1 MTCYQQQSEGE
12 SNMDRKKITIP
23 HLHAKKQRGEPI
35 SMITAYDYPGALA
48 VDEAGVDLILVGD
61 SLGMVVL
68 GYESTV
74 PVTMDEMISHTAAV
88 KRGTKYAHIVGDMPF
103 MAYQVDVKDAVRNA
117 GRFLK
122 EAGAD
127 SIKLE
132 GGAEM
137 APTVKA
143 IVNAGIAVMG
153 HIGLTPQS
161 ASKLGGY
168 RIQGKTRSGA
178 HKLLDDALALQ
189 DAGAYAIVLE
199 TTPARVSEF
208 VSKQLTIPTIG
219 IGAGVGCDGQV
230 LVFHDLL
237 GYFDRFSP
245 RHNKRYANLKP
256 IIVDA
261 VKQYVNEVSIRA
273 FPTNE
278 NSFAIDE
285 VEFEAFVQEA
295 QLSAT
300 QPDGQRVEEGEA
312 LGKLY

>member
-1 MTCYQQQSEGE
+1 
-12 SNMDRKKITIP
+12 MDRKKVTIP
-23 HLHAKKQRGEPI
+23 TLQAKKRRGEPI
-35 SMITAYDYPGALA
+35 TMITAYDYPGALA

-74 PVTMDEMISHTAAV
+74 SVTMDEMISHTAAAR
-88 KRGTKYAHIVGDMPF
+88 RGTKYAHLVGDMPF
-103 MAYQVDVKDAVRNA
+103 LSYQVDVKDAVRNA

-127 SIKLE
+127 SVKLE
-132 GGAEM
+132 GGAAM

-143 IVNAGIAVMG
+143 IVDAGIAVMG

-168 RIQGKTRSGA
+168 RVQGKTRSGA
-178 HKLLDDALALQ
+178 HKLLEDALALQ
-189 DAGAYAIVLE
+189 AAGAYAIVVE

-208 VSKQLTIPTIG
+208 ISKQLAIPTIG
-219 IGAGVGCDGQV
+219 IGAGAGCDGQV

-245 RHNKRYANLKP
+245 KHVKRYADLRS
-256 IIVDA
+256 IIVEA
-261 VKQYVNEVSIRA
+261 VQQYVSEVSSRA
-273 FPTNE
+273 FPTADH
-278 NSFAIDE
+278 SFAIDDA
-285 VEFEAFVQEA
+285 EFEAFAQEVLIA
-295 QLSAT
+295 
-300 QPDGQRVEEGEA
+300 DC
-312 LGKLY
+312 

>member
-1 MTCYQQQSEGE
+1 
-12 SNMDRKKITIP
+12 MDRKKFSIP

-48 VDEAGVDLILVGD
+48 VDEAGVDMILVGD

-74 PVTMDEMISHTAAV
+74 FVTMDEMISHTAAV
-88 KRGTKYAHIVGDMPF
+88 KRGTKFAHIVGDMPF
-103 MAYQVDVKDAVRNA
+103 MSYQADVKDAVRNA

-122 EAGAD
+122 EGGAD

-143 IVNAGIAVMG
+143 IVDAGIAVMG

-178 HKLLDDALALQ
+178 RKLLDDALALQ
-189 DAGAYAIVLE
+189 SAGAYAIVLE

-219 IGAGVGCDGQV
+219 IGAGAGCDGQV

-245 RHNKRYANLKP
+245 KHNKRYASLRP
-256 IIVDA
+256 VIIDA
-261 VKQYVNEVSIRA
+261 VKQYVTDVTTRA
-273 FPTNE
+273 FPTADH
-278 NSFAIDE
+278 SFAIDE
-285 VEFEAFVQEA
+285 SEYAAFVAEVA
-295 QLSAT
+295 AT
-300 QPDGQRVEEGEA
+300 AHPMGQPQPDSETIGQI
-312 LGKLY
+312 Y

>member
-1 MTCYQQQSEGE
+1 
-12 SNMDRKKITIP
+12 MDRKKVSIP
-23 HLHAKKQRGEPI
+23 ALHAKKQRGEPI
-35 SMITAYDYPGALA
+35 TMITAYDYPGALA

-74 PVTMDEMISHTAAV
+74 FVTMDEMISHTAAV

-103 MAYQVDVKDAVRNA
+103 LSYQVDAKDAVRNA

-127 SIKLE
+127 SVKLE

-137 APTVKA
+137 ASTVKA
-143 IVNAGIAVMG
+143 IVDAGIAVMG

-168 RIQGKTRSGA
+168 RVQGKTRSGA
-178 HKLLDDALALQ
+178 HKLLEDAFALQ
-189 DAGAYAIVLE
+189 NAGAYAIVLE

-219 IGAGVGCDGQV
+219 IGAGAGCDGQV

-237 GYFDRFSP
+237 GYYDRFSP
-245 RHNKRYANLKP
+245 KHNKRYASIRP

-261 VKQYVNEVSIRA
+261 VKNYVNEVSSRA
-273 FPTNE
+273 FPTID
-278 NSFAIDE
+278 NSFAIDDA
-285 VEFEAFVQEA
+285 EFEAFVREVQAVDA
-295 QLSAT
+295 QHNG
-300 QPDGQRVEEGEA
+300 QPLETGEL
-312 LGKLY
+312 LGKIY

>member
-1 MTCYQQQSEGE
+1 
-12 SNMDRKKITIP
+12 MDRKKVSIP

-48 VDEAGVDLILVGD
+48 ADEAGVDMILVGD

-74 PVTMDEMISHTAAV
+74 PVTMEEMIIHTAAV
-88 KRGTKYAHIVGDMPF
+88 KRGTKFAHIVGDMPF
-103 MAYQVDVKDAVRNA
+103 MSYQTDVKEAVRNA

-122 EAGAD
+122 EGGAD

-132 GGAEM
+132 GGVEM
-137 APTVKA
+137 AATVKA
-143 IVNAGIAVMG
+143 IVDAGIAVMG

-178 HKLLDDALALQ
+178 HKLLEDALALQ
-189 DAGAYAIVLE
+189 AAGAYGIVLE

-208 VSKQLTIPTIG
+208 ISKQLTIPTIG
-219 IGAGVGCDGQV
+219 IGAGAGCDGQV
-230 LVFHDLL
+230 LVFHDML

-245 RHNKRYANLKP
+245 KHNKLYANIRP
-256 IIVDA
+256 IIIEA
-261 VKQYVNEVSIRA
+261 VKQYVSEVSTRT
-273 FPTNE
+273 FPAAE
-278 NSFAIDE
+278 NSFPIDE
-285 VEFEAFVQEA
+285 AEFEAFVQSTV
-295 QLSAT
+295 Q
-300 QPDGQRVEEGEA
+300 
-312 LGKLY
+312 

>member
-1 MTCYQQQSEGE
+1 
-12 SNMDRKKITIP
+12 MDRKKITIP
-23 HLHAKKQRGEPI
+23 TLHAKKQRGEPI
-35 SMITAYDYPGALA
+35 TMITAYDYPGALA

-68 GYESTV
+68 GYDSTV
-74 PVTMDEMISHTAAV
+74 PVTMDDMISHTAAV
-88 KRGTKYAHIVGDMPF
+88 KRGTKYAHVVGDMPF
-103 MAYQVDVKDAVRNA
+103 MSYQSDVKDAVRNA

-127 SIKLE
+127 SVKLE

-143 IVNAGIAVMG
+143 IVDAGIAVMG

-168 RIQGKTRSGA
+168 RVQGKSRSGA

-189 DAGAYAIVLE
+189 EAGAYAIVLE

-208 VSKQLTIPTIG
+208 VSKRLSIPTIG
-219 IGAGVGCDGQV
+219 IGAGAGCDGQV

-256 IIVDA
+256 IIVEA
-261 VKQYVNEVSIRA
+261 VKQYVSEVSTRA
-273 FPTNE
+273 FPTDE
-278 NSFAIDE
+278 NSFAIDDA
-285 VEFEAFVQEA
+285 EFEAFVQAVQARAA
-295 QLSAT
+295 Q
-300 QPDGQRVEEGEA
+300 QDGQQFEDGEA
-312 LGKLY
+312 LSKIY

>member
-1 MTCYQQQSEGE
+1 
-12 SNMDRKKITIP
+12 MDRKKVSIP

-74 PVTMDEMISHTAAV
+74 PVTMDEMISHAAAV

-103 MAYQVDVKDAVRNA
+103 MSYQTDVKEAVRNA

-122 EAGAD
+122 EGGAD

-143 IVNAGIAVMG
+143 IVDAGIAVMG

-168 RIQGKTRSGA
+168 RVQGKTRSGA
-178 HKLLDDALALQ
+178 HKLLEDALALQ
-189 DAGAYAIVLE
+189 NAGAYAIVLE

-219 IGAGVGCDGQV
+219 IGAGAGCDGQV

-245 RHNKRYANLKP
+245 KHNKRYANIKP
-256 IIVDA
+256 IIVEA
-261 VKQYVNEVSIRA
+261 VKQYVSEVNTRA
-273 FPTNE
+273 FPAVE
-278 NSFAIDE
+278 NSFAIDDA
-285 VEFEAFVQEA
+285 EFEAFVQEVQSSSA
-295 QLSAT
+295 QKNGS
-300 QPDGQRVEEGEA
+300 PIEETES

>member
-1 MTCYQQQSEGE
+1 
-12 SNMDRKKITIP
+12 MDRKKITIP
-23 HLHAKKQRGEPI
+23 TLHAKKQRGEPI
-35 SMITAYDYPGALA
+35 TMITAYDYPGALA

-88 KRGTKYAHIVGDMPF
+88 KRGAKYAHIVGDMPF
-103 MAYQVDVKDAVRNA
+103 MSYQSDVKDAVRNA

-127 SIKLE
+127 SVKLE

-143 IVNAGIAVMG
+143 IVDAGIAVMG

-168 RIQGKTRSGA
+168 RVQGKSRSGA

-189 DAGAYAIVLE
+189 EAGAYAIVLE

-208 VSKQLTIPTIG
+208 VSKRLSIPTIG
-219 IGAGVGCDGQV
+219 IGAGAGCDGQV

-256 IIVDA
+256 IIVEA
-261 VKQYVNEVSIRA
+261 VKQYVSEVSIRA
-273 FPTNE
+273 FPTDE
-278 NSFAIDE
+278 NSFAIDDA
-285 VEFEAFVQEA
+285 EFEAFVQAVQARAA
-295 QLSAT
+295 QR
-300 QPDGQRVEEGEA
+300 DGQHLEDGEA
-312 LGKLY
+312 LGKIY

>member
-1 MTCYQQQSEGE
+1 
-12 SNMDRKKITIP
+12 MDRKKVTIP
-23 HLHAKKQRGEPI
+23 ALHAKKQRGEPI
-35 SMITAYDYPGALA
+35 TMVTAYDYPGALA

-103 MAYQVDVKDAVRNA
+103 MSYQSDVKDAVRNA

-127 SIKLE
+127 SVKLE

-143 IVNAGIAVMG
+143 IVQAGIAVMG

-168 RIQGKTRSGA
+168 RVQGKSRSGA
-178 HKLLDDALALQ
+178 HKLLEDALALQ
-189 DAGAYAIVLE
+189 AAGAYAIVLE

-219 IGAGVGCDGQV
+219 IGAGAGCDGQV

-245 RHNKRYANLKP
+245 KHNKRYANLKP
-256 IIVDA
+256 IIVEA
-261 VKQYVNEVSIRA
+261 VKQYVSEVSSRA
-273 FPTNE
+273 FPTDE

-285 VEFEAFVQEA
+285 AEFEAFVQA
-295 QLSAT
+295 VQAAST
-300 QPDGQRVEEGEA
+300 RPDGQRVEINETVE
-312 LGKLY
+312 KI

>member
-1 MTCYQQQSEGE
+1 
-12 SNMDRKKITIP
+12 MDRKKVSIP

-61 SLGMVVL
+61 SLGMAVL

-74 PVTMDEMISHTAAV
+74 PVTMDEMISHTTAV
-88 KRGTKYAHIVGDMPF
+88 KRGTRYAHIVGDMPF
-103 MAYQVDVKDAVRNA
+103 LSYQVDVKEAVRNA

-127 SIKLE
+127 SVKLE

-143 IVNAGIAVMG
+143 IVDAGIAVMG

-168 RIQGKTRSGA
+168 RVQGKTRSGA

-189 DAGAYAIVLE
+189 AAGAYAIVLE

-219 IGAGVGCDGQV
+219 IGAGAGCDGQV

-245 RHNKRYANLKP
+245 KHNKRYANIKP
-256 IIVDA
+256 IIVEA
-261 VKQYVNEVSIRA
+261 VKQYVNEVSTRA
-273 FPTNE
+273 FPTVE
-278 NSFAIDE
+278 NSFAIDDA
-285 VEFEAFVQEA
+285 EFEAFVDSVPPS
-295 QLSAT
+295 LRPSV
-300 QPDGQRVEEGEA
+300 D
-312 LGKLY
+312 

>member
-1 MTCYQQQSEGE
+1 
-12 SNMDRKKITIP
+12 MDRKKISIP
-23 HLHAKKQRGEPI
+23 QLHAKKQRGEAI

-48 VDEAGVDLILVGD
+48 VDEAGVDMILVGD

-74 PVTMDEMISHTAAV
+74 FVTMDEMISHTAAV

-103 MAYQVDVKDAVRNA
+103 MSYQADVKEAVRNA

-122 EAGAD
+122 EGGAD

-143 IVNAGIAVMG
+143 IVDAGIAVMG

-168 RIQGKTRSGA
+168 RVQGKTRSGA
-178 HKLLDDALALQ
+178 HKLLEDALALQ
-189 DAGAYAIVLE
+189 EAGAYGLVLE

-208 VSKQLTIPTIG
+208 ISKQLTIPTIG
-219 IGAGVGCDGQV
+219 IGAGAGCDGQV

-245 RHNKRYANLKP
+245 KHNKRYANLRP
-256 IIVDA
+256 IIIDA
-261 VKQYVNEVSIRA
+261 VKQYVTEVDSRT
-273 FPTNE
+273 FPSAE
-278 NSFAIDE
+278 NSFAIDDA
-285 VEFEAFVQEA
+285 EFEAFVQSVV
-295 QLSAT
+295 Q
-300 QPDGQRVEEGEA
+300 
-312 LGKLY
+312 

>member
-1 MTCYQQQSEGE
+1 
-12 SNMDRKKITIP
+12 MDRKKVSIP

-48 VDEAGVDLILVGD
+48 VDQAGVDLILVGD

-74 PVTMDEMISHTAAV
+74 PVTMEEMISHTAAV

-103 MAYQVDVKDAVRNA
+103 MSYQSDVKHAVRNA

-122 EAGAD
+122 EGGAD

-137 APTVKA
+137 AATVKA
-143 IVNAGIAVMG
+143 IVDAGVAVMG

-189 DAGAYAIVLE
+189 EAGAYAIVLE

-219 IGAGVGCDGQV
+219 IGAGAGCDGQV

-245 RHNKRYANLKP
+245 KHNKRYANIRP
-256 IIVDA
+256 IIVEA
-261 VKQYVNEVSIRA
+261 VKQYVSEVSSRA
-273 FPTNE
+273 FPTDE
-278 NSFAIDE
+278 NSFPIDE
-285 VEFEAFVQEA
+285 AEFEAFVEEVQAANARPNGQPLEA
-295 QLSAT
+295 
-300 QPDGQRVEEGEA
+300 GEM
-312 LGKLY
+312 LGRIY

>member
-1 MTCYQQQSEGE
+1 
-12 SNMDRKKITIP
+12 MDRKKITIP
-23 HLHAKKQRGEPI
+23 ALHAKKQRGEPI

-48 VDEAGVDLILVGD
+48 VDEAGVDLILGGD

-103 MAYQVDVKDAVRNA
+103 MSYQQEGKEAVRNA

-122 EAGAD
+122 EGGAD
-127 SIKLE
+127 SVKLE

-143 IVNAGIAVMG
+143 IVDAGIALMG

-168 RIQGKTRSGA
+168 RVQGKTRSGA
-178 HKLLDDALALQ
+178 HKLLEDALALQ
-189 DAGAYAIVLE
+189 EAGAYGIVLE

-208 VSKQLTIPTIG
+208 ISKQLTIPTIG
-219 IGAGVGCDGQV
+219 IGAGAGCDGQV

-245 RHNKRYANLKP
+245 KHNKRYANIKP
-256 IIVDA
+256 IIVEA
-261 VKQYVNEVSIRA
+261 VKQYVSEVSARA
-273 FPTNE
+273 FPTVE
-278 NSFAIDE
+278 NSFAIDDA
-285 VEFEAFVQEA
+285 EFEAFVQEV
-295 QLSAT
+295 QSIK
-300 QPDGQRVEEGEA
+300 R
-312 LGKLY
+312 

>member
-1 MTCYQQQSEGE
+1 
-12 SNMDRKKITIP
+12 MDRKKVTIP
-23 HLHAKKQRGEPI
+23 ALHAKKQRGEPI
-35 SMITAYDYPGALA
+35 TMITAYDYPGALA

-88 KRGTKYAHIVGDMPF
+88 KRGTRYAHIVGDMPF
-103 MAYQVDVKDAVRNA
+103 MSYQSDVKDAVRNA

-127 SIKLE
+127 SVKLE

-143 IVNAGIAVMG
+143 IVDAGIAVMG

-168 RIQGKTRSGA
+168 RVQGKSRSGA
-178 HKLLDDALALQ
+178 HKLLEDALALQ
-189 DAGAYAIVLE
+189 EAGAYAIVLE

-208 VSKQLTIPTIG
+208 VSKQLAIPTIG
-219 IGAGVGCDGQV
+219 IGAGAGCDGQV

-237 GYFDRFSP
+237 GYFERFSP
-245 RHNKRYANLKP
+245 RHNKRYANIKP
-256 IIVDA
+256 IIVAA
-261 VKQYVNEVSIRA
+261 VKQYVSDVSARA
-273 FPTNE
+273 FPTDE

-285 VEFEAFVQEA
+285 AEFEAFVQEVEAASA
-295 QLSAT
+295 QHA
-300 QPDGQRVEEGEA
+300 GQQLEEGEMS
-312 LGKLY
+312 GKIY

>member
-1 MTCYQQQSEGE
+1 
-12 SNMDRKKITIP
+12 MDRKKISIP

-48 VDEAGVDLILVGD
+48 ADEAGVDMTLVGD

-74 PVTMDEMISHTAAV
+74 FVTMDEMISHTAAV

-103 MAYQVDVKDAVRNA
+103 MSYQADVKEAVRTA

-122 EAGAD
+122 EGGAD

-143 IVNAGIAVMG
+143 IVDAGIAVMG

-168 RIQGKTRSGA
+168 RVQGKTRSGA
-178 HKLLDDALALQ
+178 HKLLEDALALQ
-189 DAGAYAIVLE
+189 AAGAYGIVLE

-208 VSKQLTIPTIG
+208 VSKQLSIPTIG
-219 IGAGVGCDGQV
+219 IGAGAGCDGQV

-245 RHNKRYANLKP
+245 KHNKRYANIRP
-256 IIVDA
+256 IIIDA
-261 VKQYVNEVSIRA
+261 VKQYVTEVSSHT
-273 FPTNE
+273 FPTVE
-278 NSFAIDE
+278 NSFAIDD
-285 VEFEAFVQEA
+285 VEFEAFVQSVV
-295 QLSAT
+295 Q
-300 QPDGQRVEEGEA
+300 
-312 LGKLY
+312 